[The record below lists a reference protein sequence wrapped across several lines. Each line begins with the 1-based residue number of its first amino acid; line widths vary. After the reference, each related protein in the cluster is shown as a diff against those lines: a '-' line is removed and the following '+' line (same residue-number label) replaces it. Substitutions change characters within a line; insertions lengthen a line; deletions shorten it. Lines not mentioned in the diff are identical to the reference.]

1 MRLQMKKTLFSRRV
15 LSVLTTAVLI
25 LTLAGMIPAPGVS
38 VGEVCAAEAE
48 EDSKGIDGFGSD
60 EGFAIVPQYAGASAL
75 DVSVSDKTNVQ
86 LYSATS
92 RFGRLTQVK

>member
-1 MRLQMKKTLFSRRV
+1 M
-15 LSVLTTAVLI
+15 SVLTTAVLI

-75 DVSVSDKTNVQ
+75 DVSAPERRTHGCRLLQRDEQVRKTDSGEIAGEVEE
-86 LYSATS
+86 
-92 RFGRLTQVK
+92 GG